1 VSDGAARELG
11 PFGGIATFAGRPYRA
26 DPAGADVAVVGVPYD
41 SATTFRSGARFG
53 PRGIRA
59 ASQVL
64 RPYNSALDVLPFEL
78 LEVVDAGDVAV
89 VPAYVEATQERI
101 TAHVARLLRAV
112 EVVVALGGDHSV
124 SLPLLRAQ
132 RLKRGPVALIHLDAH
147 PDTWSDEF
155 GMRYGHGTPFWHA
168 AKEGLV
174 DTGTSIQI
182 GMRGPTDAPD
192 DLRRSRDLGYHM
204 VTGEEFWELGVEG
217 TLARVHQV
225 VRGPAYLS
233 LDIDVADPAYAPGT
247 GTPEAGGMTSRQ
259 LITLVRGLAG
269 LDLVSMDLVE
279 VAPPYDHGEITALL
293 ASNLVYEFLSVLAK
307 GSPVTDGSAGGG

>member
-11 PFGGIATFAGRPYRA
+11 PFGGIATFAGRPHRH
-26 DPAGADVAVVGVPYD
+26 DPAGADVAVVGIPYD

-53 PRGIRA
+53 PRAIRA

-64 RPYNSALDVLPFEL
+64 RPYNSAMDTQPFEL
-78 LEVVDAGDVAV
+78 LEVVDAGDVPV
-89 VPAYVEATQERI
+89 VPAYIEETQERI
-101 TAHVARLLRAV
+101 TTTVGRLLDAAR
-112 EVVVALGGDHSV
+112 VVVALGGDHSV

-132 RLKRGPVALIHLDAH
+132 HRHRGPVALIHLDAH

-168 AKEGLV
+168 AREGLV
-174 DTGTSIQI
+174 DVATSIQI

-192 DLRRSRDLGYHM
+192 DLRRSLELGYHM
-204 VTGEEFWELGVEG
+204 ITGEEFWELGVGG

-225 VRGPAYLS
+225 VRGPVYLS
-233 LDIDVADPAYAPGT
+233 IDIDVADPAYAPGT
-247 GTPEAGGMTSRQ
+247 GTPEVGGMTSRQ

-269 LDLVSMDLVE
+269 LDLVGMDLVE
-279 VAPPYDHGEITALL
+279 VAPPFDHGEITSLL
-293 ASNLVYEFLSVLAK
+293 AANLVYEFLSVLAK
-307 GSPVTDGSAGGG
+307 GSAATGAGGG

>member
-1 VSDGAARELG
+1 MSTGQDWDLGA
-11 PFGGIATFAGRPYRA
+11 FGGIATFARRPHRP
-26 DPAGADVAVVGVPYD
+26 DPTGADVAVVGVPYD
-41 SATTFRSGARFG
+41 SATSFRSGARFG

-64 RPYNSALDVLPFEL
+64 RPYNSAMDVEPFAL
-78 LEVVDAGDVAV
+78 LEVVDAGDVPVA
-89 VPAYVEATQERI
+89 PAYVEETQERI
-101 TAHVARLLRAV
+101 TAVVGRLLDAV
-112 EVVVALGGDHSV
+112 GVVVALGGDHSV

-132 RLKRGPVALIHLDAH
+132 RRKHGPVALVHLDAH

-155 GMRYGHGTPFWHA
+155 GLRYGHGTPFWHA

-174 DTGTSIQI
+174 DTDASIQI

-192 DLRRSRDLGYHM
+192 DLRRSRELGYHM
-204 VTGEEFWELGVEG
+204 VTGEEFWELGVDG

-247 GTPEAGGMTSRQ
+247 GTPEVGGLTSRQ
-259 LITLVRGLAG
+259 LLTLVRGLAG
-269 LDLVSMDLVE
+269 LDLVGMDVVE
-279 VAPPYDHGEITALL
+279 VAPPFDHGEITSLL
-293 ASNLVYEFLSVLAK
+293 AANLVYEFLSVLAK
-307 GSPVTDGSAGGG
+307 GRPAGR

>member
-1 VSDGAARELG
+1 VSDGAGQELG
-11 PFGGIATFAGRPYRA
+11 AFGGIATFAGRPYRP

-53 PRGIRA
+53 PRAIRA

-64 RPYNSALDVLPFEL
+64 RPYNSALDTQPFEL
-78 LEVVDAGDVAV
+78 LDVVDAGDVPV
-89 VPAYVEATQERI
+89 VPAYMEETQERI
-101 TAHVARLLRAV
+101 TTMVGRLLEAAR
-112 EVVVALGGDHSV
+112 VVVALGGDHSV

-132 RLKRGPVALIHLDAH
+132 QRHRGPVALVHLDAH

-174 DTGTSIQI
+174 DVASSIQI

-192 DLRRSRDLGYHM
+192 DLRRSIELGYHM
-204 VTGEEFWELGVEG
+204 VTGEEFWKLGVDG
-217 TLARVHQV
+217 TLARVHQL
-225 VRGPAYLS
+225 VRGPTYLS
-233 LDIDVADPAYAPGT
+233 IDIDVADPAYAPGT
-247 GTPEAGGMTSRQ
+247 GTPEVGGMTSRQ

-269 LDLVSMDLVE
+269 LDLVGMDLVE
-279 VAPPYDHGEITALL
+279 VAPPFDHGEITSLL
-293 ASNLVYEFLSVLAK
+293 ASNLIYEFLSVLAK
-307 GSPVTDGSAGGG
+307 GSPPAAGPADGG

>member
-1 VSDGAARELG
+1 VSDAATRELG
-11 PFGGIATFAGRPYRA
+11 PFGGIATFAGRPYRH

-53 PRGIRA
+53 PRAIRA

-64 RPYNSALDVLPFEL
+64 RPYNSALDVQPFEA
-78 LEVVDAGDVAV
+78 LEVVDTGDVPV

-132 RLKRGPVALIHLDAH
+132 RLKRGPVALVHLDAH

-174 DTGTSIQI
+174 DVATSIQI
-182 GMRGPTDAPD
+182 GMRGPTDAPG

-204 VTGEEFWELGVEG
+204 VTGEEFWDLGVAG
-217 TLARVHQV
+217 TLARVREV
-225 VRGPAYLS
+225 VRGPVYLS
-233 LDIDVADPAYAPGT
+233 IDIDVADPAYAPGT
-247 GTPEAGGMTSRQ
+247 GTPEVGGMTSRQ
-259 LITLVRGLAG
+259 LITMVRGLAG
-269 LDLVSMDLVE
+269 LDLVGMDLVE

-293 ASNLVYEFLSVLAK
+293 AANLIYEFLSVLAK
-307 GSPVTDGSAGGG
+307 GSPVTGDSAGSG

>member
-1 VSDGAARELG
+1 VSTERDWDLG
-11 PFGGIATFAGRPYRA
+11 PFGGIATFARLPHRP
-26 DPAGADVAVVGVPYD
+26 DPTGADVAVVGVPYD

-53 PRGIRA
+53 PRAVRA

-64 RPYNSALDVLPFEL
+64 RPYNSALDVQPFEV
-78 LEVVDAGDVAV
+78 LEVVDAGDVPVA
-89 VPAYVEATQERI
+89 PAYVEETQERI
-101 TAHVARLLRAV
+101 TTVVGRLLAAV
-112 EVVVALGGDHSV
+112 GVVVAIGGDHSV

-132 RLKRGPVALIHLDAH
+132 QRHRGPVALIHLDAH

-155 GMRYGHGTPFWHA
+155 GLRYGHGTPFWHA

-174 DTGTSIQI
+174 DTATSIQI

-192 DLRRSRDLGYHM
+192 DLRRSLELGYHM
-204 VTGEEFWELGVEG
+204 VTGEQFWELGVEG
-217 TLARVHQV
+217 TLARVHEV

-247 GTPEAGGMTSRQ
+247 GTPEVGGLTSRQ

-269 LDLVSMDLVE
+269 LDLVGMDLVE
-279 VAPPYDHGEITALL
+279 VAPPYDHGEVTSLL
-293 ASNLVYEFLSVLAK
+293 AANLVYEFLSLLAK
-307 GSPVTDGSAGGG
+307 RAAASG

>member
-1 VSDGAARELG
+1 MSDGAERELG
-11 PFGGIATFAGRPYRA
+11 PFGGIATFAGRPYRP

-53 PRGIRA
+53 PRAIRV

-64 RPYNSALDVLPFEL
+64 RPYNSALDALPFEA
-78 LEVVDAGDVAV
+78 LEVVDAGDVPV
-89 VPAYVEATQERI
+89 VPAYVEETQDRI
-101 TAHVARLLRAV
+101 TTTVGRLLDAAG
-112 EVVVALGGDHSV
+112 VVVALGGDHSV

-132 RLKRGPVALIHLDAH
+132 HRHRGPVALIHLDAH

-174 DTGTSIQI
+174 DVATSIQI

-204 VTGEEFWELGVEG
+204 ITGEEFWDLGVDG
-217 TLARVHQV
+217 TLARIHEV
-225 VRGPAYLS
+225 VRGPVYLS
-233 LDIDVADPAYAPGT
+233 VDIDVADPAYAPGT
-247 GTPEAGGMTSRQ
+247 GTPEVGGMTSRQ
-259 LITLVRGLAG
+259 LVTLVRGLAG
-269 LDLVSMDLVE
+269 LDLVGMDLVE

-293 ASNLVYEFLSVLAK
+293 AANLVYEFLSVLAK
-307 GSPVTDGSAGGG
+307 GSPVAGGPPGGG

>member
-1 VSDGAARELG
+1 VSGQQRELG
-11 PFGGIATFAGRPYRA
+11 PFGGIATFGGQLHRP

-53 PRGIRA
+53 PRAIRV
-59 ASQVL
+59 ASQAL
-64 RPYNSALDVLPFEL
+64 RSYNSALDVQPFEV
-78 LEVVDAGDVAV
+78 LEVVDAGDVPV

-101 TAHVARLLRAV
+101 TARVAQLLRAV
-112 EVVVALGGDHSV
+112 GVVVALGGDHSV

-132 RLKRGPVALIHLDAH
+132 RLRRGPVALIHLDAH

-174 DTGTSIQI
+174 DAAASIQI

-192 DLRRSRDLGYHM
+192 DLRRSRELGYHM

-247 GTPEAGGMTSRQ
+247 GTPEVGGLTSRQ
-259 LITLVRGLAG
+259 LVTLVRGLAG
-269 LDLVSMDLVE
+269 LELVGMDLVE
-279 VAPPYDHGEITALL
+279 VAPPFDHGEITSLL
-293 ASNLVYEFLSVLAK
+293 AANLVYEFLSLLAK
-307 GSPVTDGSAGGG
+307 GSRP

>member
-11 PFGGIATFAGRPYRA
+11 PFGGIATFAGRPHRH
-26 DPAGADVAVVGVPYD
+26 DPAGADVAVVGIPYD

-53 PRGIRA
+53 PRAIRA

-64 RPYNSALDVLPFEL
+64 RPYNSAMDTQPFEL
-78 LEVVDAGDVAV
+78 LEVVDAGDVPV
-89 VPAYVEATQERI
+89 VPAYIEETQQRI
-101 TAHVARLLRAV
+101 TTTVGRLLDAAR
-112 EVVVALGGDHSV
+112 VVVALGGDHSV

-132 RLKRGPVALIHLDAH
+132 HRHRGPVALIHLDAH

-168 AKEGLV
+168 AREGLV
-174 DTGTSIQI
+174 DVATSIQI

-192 DLRRSRDLGYHM
+192 DLRRSLELGYHM
-204 VTGEEFWELGVEG
+204 ITGEEFWELGVGG

-225 VRGPAYLS
+225 VRGPVYLS
-233 LDIDVADPAYAPGT
+233 IDIDVADPAYAPGT
-247 GTPEAGGMTSRQ
+247 GTPEVGGMTSRQ

-269 LDLVSMDLVE
+269 LDLVGMDLVE
-279 VAPPYDHGEITALL
+279 VAPPFDHGEITSLL
-293 ASNLVYEFLSVLAK
+293 AANLVYEFLSVLAK
-307 GSPVTDGSAGGG
+307 GSAATGAGGG

>member
-1 VSDGAARELG
+1 MSGGQDWELG
-11 PFGGIATFAGRPYRA
+11 PFGGIATFAGLPHRP

-53 PRGIRA
+53 PRAVRA
-59 ASQVL
+59 ASQAL
-64 RPYNSALDVLPFEL
+64 RPYNSALDVQPFEQ
-78 LEVVDAGDVAV
+78 LEVVDAGDVPV
-89 VPAYVEATQERI
+89 VPAYVEETQERI
-101 TAHVARLLRAV
+101 TAVVGRLLAAV

-132 RLKRGPVALIHLDAH
+132 RLERGPVALVHLDAH

-168 AKEGLV
+168 AREGLV
-174 DTGTSIQI
+174 DTDASIQI

-204 VTGEEFWELGVEG
+204 VTGEEFWELGVAG
-217 TLARVHQV
+217 TLARVREV
-225 VRGPAYLS
+225 VRGPVYLS
-233 LDIDVADPAYAPGT
+233 IDIDVADPAYAPGT
-247 GTPEAGGMTSRQ
+247 GTPEVGGLTSRQ

-269 LDLVSMDLVE
+269 LDLVGMDLVE
-279 VAPPYDHGEITALL
+279 VAPPFDHGEITSLL
-293 ASNLVYEFLSVLAK
+293 AANLVYEFLSLLAK
-307 GSPVTDGSAGGG
+307 GSAPGR

>member
-1 VSDGAARELG
+1 VSGQQRELG
-11 PFGGIATFAGRPYRA
+11 PFGGIATFGGRPYRP

-53 PRGIRA
+53 PRAIRV
-59 ASQVL
+59 ASQAL
-64 RPYNSALDVLPFEL
+64 RSYNSALDVQPFEV
-78 LEVVDAGDVAV
+78 LEVVDAGDVPV

-112 EVVVALGGDHSV
+112 AVVVALGGDHSV

-132 RLKRGPVALIHLDAH
+132 RLRRGPVALVHLDAH

-168 AKEGLV
+168 AREGLV
-174 DTGTSIQI
+174 DTGASIQI
-182 GMRGPTDAPD
+182 GMRGPTDGPD
-192 DLRRSRDLGYHM
+192 DLRRSRELGYHM

-247 GTPEAGGMTSRQ
+247 GTPEVGGLTSRQ
-259 LITLVRGLAG
+259 LLTLVRGLAG
-269 LDLVSMDLVE
+269 LDLVGMDLVE
-279 VAPPYDHGEITALL
+279 VAPPFDHGEITSLL
-293 ASNLVYEFLSVLAK
+293 AANLVYEFLSLLAK
-307 GSPVTDGSAGGG
+307 GSPPGR

>member
-1 VSDGAARELG
+1 
-11 PFGGIATFAGRPYRA
+11 
-26 DPAGADVAVVGVPYD
+26 VAVLGVPYD

-64 RPYNSALDVLPFEL
+64 RPYNSAMDVEPFKL
-78 LEVVDAGDVAV
+78 LEVVDAGDVPVA
-89 VPAYVEATQERI
+89 PAYVEETQERI
-101 TAHVARLLRAV
+101 TTVVGRLLDAV
-112 EVVVALGGDHSV
+112 GVVVALGGDHSV

-132 RLKRGPVALIHLDAH
+132 RRKRGPVALIHLDAH

-155 GMRYGHGTPFWHA
+155 GLRYGHGTPFWHA

-174 DTGTSIQI
+174 DTDASIQI
-182 GMRGPTDAPD
+182 GMRGPTEGPD
-192 DLRRSRDLGYHM
+192 DLRRSRELGYHM

-217 TLARVHQV
+217 TLARVHEV

-247 GTPEAGGMTSRQ
+247 GTPEVGGLTSRQ
-259 LITLVRGLAG
+259 LVTLVRGLAG
-269 LDLVSMDLVE
+269 LDLVGMDVVE
-279 VAPPYDHGEITALL
+279 VAPPFDHGEITCLL
-293 ASNLVYEFLSVLAK
+293 AANLVYEFLSLLAK
-307 GSPVTDGSAGGG
+307 GRPAGR

>member
-1 VSDGAARELG
+1 LSDGAARELG

-64 RPYNSALDVLPFEL
+64 RPYNSAMDVLPFEVL
-78 LEVVDAGDVAV
+78 DVVDAGDVPV

-101 TAHVARLLRAV
+101 TAHVARLLQAV

-174 DTGTSIQI
+174 DTGASIQI

-204 VTGEEFWELGVEG
+204 VTGEEFWELGVDG
-217 TLARVHQV
+217 TLARVHEV
-225 VRGPAYLS
+225 VRGPVYLS
-233 LDIDVADPAYAPGT
+233 IDIDVADPAYAPGT

-269 LDLVSMDLVE
+269 LDLVGMDLVE

-307 GSPVTDGSAGGG
+307 GSPVTDGSAGGT